1 MLLDN
6 VLIAAIPLH
15 AWKKKGGA
23 REKRDLIKLAIKMPV
38 GRAQARRPLRP
49 IVSFHGGSA
58 NIRRA
63 ESRLLIA
70 TPENERARFYYQFK
84 FICVIRR
91 CFEKLLFLLASIA
104 VDPLFPVWRGRE
116 GKIFQIVNQSF
127 RVERKSIASRY
138 FSTW

>member
-6 VLIAAIPLH
+6 VLIAAISPH

-38 GRAQARRPLRP
+38 GRAQARP

-104 VDPLFPVWRGRE
+104 VDPLFPV
-116 GKIFQIVNQSF
+116 
-127 RVERKSIASRY
+127 
-138 FSTW
+138 